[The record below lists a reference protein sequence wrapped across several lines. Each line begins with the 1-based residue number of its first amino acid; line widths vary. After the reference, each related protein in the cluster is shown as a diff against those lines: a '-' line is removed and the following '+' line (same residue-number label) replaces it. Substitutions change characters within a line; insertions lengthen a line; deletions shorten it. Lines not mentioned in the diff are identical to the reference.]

1 MTETAVAV
9 EAGAPRLWRRVPRA
23 PVGEVVVGAEHA
35 AALPPGA
42 VLERLPSLQ
51 VKGKEEPIEA
61 YVLQLL

>member
-1 MTETAVAV
+1 
-9 EAGAPRLWRRVPRA
+9 
-23 PVGEVVVGAEHA
+23 
-35 AALPPGA
+35 